1 MNRPWLTVGVWVA
14 GPPFVAAVVA
24 VLGEVGSLGWPPAPI
39 DWHAW
44 IVAGDP
50 AVVLAATMRL
60 GVVVACALTSLR
72 VAAAILL
79 TLVAGSTRRRHRG
92 LGPRSLSSAL
102 TRIARPVAVAG
113 LGIGVAS
120 STVIAHPAAA
130 AAEPSPSPA
139 SVDAPASTGGGR
151 TVAEGPTPPAGAAP
165 SFVEMRRVRI
175 EFVSFE
181 EDHAHDDE
189 PETWV
194 VDRGDHLWAIAT
206 ETLTDHLGEPP
217 SERRVA
223 RYWQRLIDANID
235 RFVIPGEPDVIMPGQ
250 RLVLPRPATGRAQR
264 SGT

>member
-1 MNRPWLTVGVWVA
+1 MNRPWLTVGAWVA
-14 GPPFVAAVVA
+14 GPPIVAAVVA

-44 IVAGDP
+44 LVAGDP
-50 AVVLAATMRL
+50 AVVLAATVRL

-72 VAAAILL
+72 VAAAILVTLL
-79 TLVAGSTRRRHRG
+79 TGSTRRQRRG
-92 LGPRSLSSAL
+92 RGPRSLSSAL
-102 TRIARPVAVAG
+102 SRIARPVAVAG

-120 STVIAHPAAA
+120 STVIAHPATAA
-130 AAEPSPSPA
+130 AGPSASPA
-139 SVDAPASTGGGR
+139 SVDAPASTGAAR
-151 TVAEGPTPPAGAAP
+151 SADEGPTPPAGAVP

-175 EFVSFE
+175 EFASFVG
-181 EDHAHDDE
+181 DHTHDGE

-194 VDRGDHLWAIAT
+194 VDRGDHLWAIAM

-250 RLVLPRPATGRAQR
+250 RLVLPRPAAGRAQR